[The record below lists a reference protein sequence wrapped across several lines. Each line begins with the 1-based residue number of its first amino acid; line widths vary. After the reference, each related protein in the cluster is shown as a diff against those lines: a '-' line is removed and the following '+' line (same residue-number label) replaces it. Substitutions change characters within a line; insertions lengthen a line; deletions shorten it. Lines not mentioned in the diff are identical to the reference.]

1 MSPQPYANPEAP
13 GRNRPLDKHAKRA
26 TSWVSV
32 IIGGLTA
39 LGAILIV
46 TGIIG
51 ALVAMM
57 LGAGQPVPGTA
68 VKSTIAGL
76 MGLFSTLFVAFL
88 MGGYCAGRMA
98 RRAGVKHGLL
108 VAALASVVTLILAG
122 IGALVGTRFIENRGG
137 VALPSLPAD
146 ALKQRMGITLTVA
159 LILTRLIPFIA
170 GALGGAWCA
179 KTGHKCP

>member
-1 MSPQPYANPEAP
+1 MNPQPYANPEAA
-13 GRNRPLDKHAKRA
+13 GRNRPLDEYTKRG

-32 IIGGLTA
+32 IIGWLIS
-39 LGAILIV
+39 LGAILIL

-51 ALVAMM
+51 GLVGMM

-76 MGLFSTLFVAFL
+76 IGLFITLFVAFL
-88 MGGYCAGRMA
+88 MGGYGAGRMA

-122 IGALVGTRFIENRGG
+122 IGALVGTRFIENMGG

-146 ALKQRMGITLTVA
+146 ASQQSMGITLTVA

-170 GALGGAWCA
+170 GAIGGAWGA
-179 KTGHKCP
+179 KTGQQRP